1 MNTPNK
7 QEMVAD
13 RLMCQ
18 TQKCFIDGT
27 YGKEYDKE
35 QKAIDR
41 AKEISRFNKYS
52 KWVTAS
58 RAPRESAIK

>member
-52 KWVTAS
+52 K
-58 RAPRESAIK
+58 